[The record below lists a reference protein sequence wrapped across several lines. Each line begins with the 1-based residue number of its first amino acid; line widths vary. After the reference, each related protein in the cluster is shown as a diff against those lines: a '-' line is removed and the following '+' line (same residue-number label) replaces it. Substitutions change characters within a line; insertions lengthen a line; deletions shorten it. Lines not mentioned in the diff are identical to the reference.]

1 MARYRARPFDN
12 CGQKIDKSVQ
22 SSPRTEC
29 RLDSGLARENR
40 LKPAICLTLW
50 RRRLVGLNLR
60 FDDIA
65 ETIPQEPSGSRSSC
79 TVSIFDVLSFAG
91 HGA

>member
-50 RRRLVGLNLR
+50 RIIRHQHRRIS
-60 FDDIA
+60 D
-65 ETIPQEPSGSRSSC
+65 PSSDATAC
-79 TVSIFDVLSFAG
+79 VYV
-91 HGA
+91 